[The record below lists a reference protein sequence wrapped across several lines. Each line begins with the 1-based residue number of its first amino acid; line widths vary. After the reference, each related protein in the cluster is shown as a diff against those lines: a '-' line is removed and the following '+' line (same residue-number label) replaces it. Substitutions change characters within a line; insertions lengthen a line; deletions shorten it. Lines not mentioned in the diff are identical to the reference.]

1 MCDHISLADYNI
13 TPKGKSAGE
22 PLIRRRITKLSPRY
36 TFINKRED
44 DKVQAHI
51 RIFPTPDV
59 SITGGISLNF
69 NYINKPI
76 TNSATEEDKLGLPR
90 YFLDVIDDYMSYRLF
105 QAENPELAA
114 SYYSTFMNTLHNNIY
129 GLNRDQRP
137 VEEEFATLRSLYHN

>member
-1 MCDHISLADYNI
+1 MCNHIDLADYNI
-13 TPKGKSAGE
+13 TPKGKSYGE
-22 PLIRRRITKLSPRY
+22 PLIWRRITKLSPRY
-36 TFINKRED
+36 TFVNKFEN
-44 DKVQAHI
+44 DKVQTHI

-69 NYINKPI
+69 NYINK
-76 TNSATEEDKLGLPR
+76 TVGAETEEATLGLPW

-105 QAENPELAA
+105 QAENPELAGT
-114 SYYSTFMNTLHNNIY
+114 YYEQFIQTLHNNIY